1 LTRHRRPDLRPRRG
15 TVRGAREEN
24 TVPAPPNL
32 PDDFVSEDDL
42 RDLGI
47 DPELVRVLC
56 PHATEYSG
64 LDGKRCWARAD
75 LAPLLDGGEE

>member
-1 LTRHRRPDLRPRRG
+1 MR
-15 TVRGAREEN
+15 ASEN

-47 DPELVRVLC
+47 DPEFVRVLC
-56 PHATEYSG
+56 PHATEYTG
-64 LDGKRCWARAD
+64 HDGKRCWAGDD
-75 LAPLLDGGEE
+75 LKPLFKEGEE